1 MCYSTYYN
9 TSIGRFWRC
18 SDATLTKCEQLFLHY
33 HPGDACK
40 SIRFKKER
48 LIKSVH
54 RLEGDKILE
63 EHPTERAQLRL
74 HPESSD
80 ALTAGLSNHLYDM
93 PPKWEMGAC
102 IIAARRYIYSDGVIS
117 PHPQAQFH
125 LDSRAVWQATPS
137 APHLRPS
144 RPILRPLRP

>member
-1 MCYSTYYN
+1 M
-9 TSIGRFWRC
+9 
-18 SDATLTKCEQLFLHY
+18 
-33 HPGDACK
+33 
-40 SIRFKKER
+40 
-48 LIKSVH
+48 
-54 RLEGDKILE
+54 LE
-63 EHPTERAQLRL
+63 EYPTERAQLRL
-74 HPESSD
+74 HPEYSD

-93 PPKWEMGAC
+93 SPKWELEASGHELFWGFSPSHPHNITTLLTQAC

-144 RPILRPLRP
+144 QPILRPLRPLDLS